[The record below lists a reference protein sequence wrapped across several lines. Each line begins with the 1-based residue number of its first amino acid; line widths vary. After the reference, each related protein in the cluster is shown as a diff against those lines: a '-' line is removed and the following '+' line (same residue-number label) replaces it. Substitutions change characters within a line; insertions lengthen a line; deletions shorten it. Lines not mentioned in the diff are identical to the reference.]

1 MIPQDRRLLPPGRVL
16 DVDGTRMHLDVRG
29 PDTGPTVVLEA
40 GLGSFSSNWY
50 WVQQALARTT
60 TVVAYDRAGLGWS
73 ERGPVPRDARSMAA
87 QLRAALRA
95 AEVHGPFVLVGHSFG
110 WLPVR
115 MFASL
120 FAEEIV
126 GLVAADG
133 SHPDQ
138 WVQWPF
144 PRADRVL
151 AASLRASTVAARLGL
166 LRVFDTTA
174 AITDGLPSRQAAELR
189 AGSARPGTAAVEAE
203 QIDAWPRSRAQ
214 IQAAEPLGDIPLVV
228 LGVSDQPFGNRTL
241 TALHHRMRGQ
251 GTNTVGRVVQ
261 GATHESLIARPS
273 HAAYVVDAVQA
284 VATTGPGQ
292 RPALQS

>member
-16 DVDGTRMHLDVRG
+16 DVDGTRMHVDVRG
-29 PDTGPTVVLEA
+29 PANGPTVVLEA
-40 GLGSFSSNWY
+40 GLGSFLEL
-50 WVQQALARTT
+50 VLGPAGAGPDDDGRRLRPCRAR
-60 TVVAYDRAGLGWS
+60 VERARAGAARRPLDGRPAPGRVA
-73 ERGPVPRDARSMAA
+73 RG
-87 QLRAALRA
+87 RAP
-95 AEVHGPFVLVGHSFG
+95 GPFVLVGHSFG

-120 FAEEIV
+120 YAEEIV

-138 WVQWPF
+138 WVRWPV

-151 AASLRASTVAARLGL
+151 AASLRATTVAARLGL
-166 LRVFDTTA
+166 LRGFDTTA
-174 AITDGLPSRQAAELR
+174 AMTDGLPSRQAEEVR

-203 QIDAWPRSRAQ
+203 QIDAWPQSRAQ
-214 IQAAEPLGDIPLVV
+214 IQAAGPLGDIPLVV

-241 TALHHRMRGQ
+241 TALHQRMRGQ

-261 GATHESLIARPS
+261 GATHESLIVRPG
-273 HAAYVVDAVQA
+273 HAAYVVDAVRA

-292 RPALQS
+292 RLALQS